1 MDASG
6 ELAAL
11 LRAWRERLAPA
22 EAGLTAH
29 TARRTAGLRREEVAV
44 LAGVSVDYVVR
55 LEQGRAAA
63 PSAQVC
69 AALAR
74 ALRLSDTEQEHL
86 FRLAG
91 HAMEDGRIS
100 RLVPASVR
108 RLVERTGER
117 PVAVFDAMWDLL
129 LWNPL
134 WAALMGD
141 FSALREADRNLLWL
155 HFTSDSDCHIH
166 GPGSPEALDAS
177 FVADLRRSAGRYP
190 DDPRLHRLVERL
202 SARSEQF
209 RALWRRPEVAEHG
222 PTVKRITHSE
232 VGLLELDCDIL
243 RTHRGDLRIVTYSA
257 EPGSPSDSKLA
268 LLAAIGTQRLRAGSA
283 D

>member
-1 MDASG
+1 MNASG
-6 ELAAL
+6 ELATL

-29 TARRTAGLRREEVAV
+29 TGRRTSGLRREEVAV

-91 HAMEDGRIS
+91 HAMDGGRIN

-129 LWNPL
+129 LW
-134 WAALMGD
+134 AALMGD
-141 FSALREADRNLLWL
+141 LSTLREADRNLLWL
-155 HFTSDSDCHIH
+155 HFTSDSDCHLH

-177 FVADLRRSAGRYP
+177 FVADLRRSAGRCP

-202 SARSEQF
+202 SERSEQF
-209 RALWRRPEVAEHG
+209 RELWRRPEVAEHG

>member
-44 LAGVSVDYVVR
+44 RAGVSVDYVVR

-91 HAMEDGRIS
+91 HAMEGGRIS

-108 RLVERTGER
+108 RLVERTEER

-155 HFTSDSDCHIH
+155 HFTTTRTATST
-166 GPGSPEALDAS
+166 SPAPR
-177 FVADLRRSAGRYP
+177 RRST
-190 DDPRLHRLVERL
+190 PR
-202 SARSEQF
+202 SSPTCAAAR
-209 RALWRRPEVAEHG
+209 VVT
-222 PTVKRITHSE
+222 PTT
-232 VGLLELDCDIL
+232 
-243 RTHRGDLRIVTYSA
+243 RGCT
-257 EPGSPSDSKLA
+257 GSWS
-268 LLAAIGTQRLRAGSA
+268 G
-283 D
+283 

>member
-6 ELAAL
+6 ELATL

-22 EAGLTAH
+22 EAGLTTH
-29 TARRTAGLRREEVAV
+29 TGRRTSGLRREEVAV

-91 HAMEDGRIS
+91 HAMDGGRIN

-117 PVAVFDAMWDLL
+117 PVAVFDALWDLL

-141 FSALREADRNLLWL
+141 FSTLREPDRNLLWL
-155 HFTSDSDCHIH
+155 HFTSDSACHLH
-166 GPGSPEALDAS
+166 GPDSPEALDAS
-177 FVADLRRSAGRYP
+177 FVADLRRSAARYP

-202 SARSEQF
+202 SERSEQF
-209 RALWRRPEVAEHG
+209 RELWRRPEIDEHG

-232 VGLLELDCDIL
+232 VGPLELDCDIL
-243 RTHRGDLRIVTYSA
+243 RTHRGDLRVVTYSA